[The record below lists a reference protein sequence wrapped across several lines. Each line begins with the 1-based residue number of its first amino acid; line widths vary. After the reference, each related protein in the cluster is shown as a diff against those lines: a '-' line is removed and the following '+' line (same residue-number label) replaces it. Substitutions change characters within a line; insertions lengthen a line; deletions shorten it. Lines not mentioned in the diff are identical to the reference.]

1 MTPSKTRRNIF
12 CEMEQAACAACVK
25 GFEKVEYIFEVA
37 YYLKNAKPVQSL

>member
-12 CEMEQAACAACVK
+12 CEMEQAACVK